1 MLTPVGATPP
11 ARWVTSTS
19 VRAMTDVTS
28 TRTATPDLDPDR
40 TVETE
45 RLVLRP
51 YVATD
56 LPAMA
61 DMHAR
66 ADVARYLMWD
76 VRDEDA
82 SRAALERH
90 LRTRFE
96 EDGDT
101 LCLAGFERDGGA
113 YVGEFLLILTSHEH
127 RGGEVGYILHPDRH
141 GRGYATEG
149 ARAMVRLGFERF
161 GLHRII
167 GRLDGRNAA
176 SARVLEKLGMR
187 REAYFVRNELV
198 KGEWTDEAV
207 YAVLADEW
215 ATDGPAA

>member
-1 MLTPVGATPP
+1 
-11 ARWVTSTS
+11 
-19 VRAMTDVTS
+19 MTDVTS
-28 TRTATPDLDPDR
+28 PTDLAPGL
-40 TVETE
+40 TIETE
-45 RLVLRP
+45 RLLLRP

-82 SRAALERH
+82 SRAALENH

-96 EDGDT
+96 EEGDT
-101 LCLAGFERDGGA
+101 LCLAAFERDGGA
-113 YVGEFLLILTSHEH
+113 YVGEFLLILTSREH

-149 ARAMVRLGFERF
+149 AGEMLRLGFERF
-161 GLHRII
+161 DLHRIV

-187 REAYFVRNELV
+187 REAYFVRNEWV

-215 ATDGPAA
+215 PPGVPAP

>member
-1 MLTPVGATPP
+1 
-11 ARWVTSTS
+11 
-19 VRAMTDVTS
+19 MTDVTS
-28 TRTATPDLDPDR
+28 PDDLAHGLAF
-40 TVETE
+40 ETE
-45 RLVLRP
+45 RLLLRP
-51 YVATD
+51 YEVTD

-61 DMHAR
+61 DMHGR

-76 VRDEDA
+76 VRDDDA

-96 EDGDT
+96 EEGDT
-101 LCLAGFERDGGA
+101 LCLAAFERDTGD
-113 YVGEFLLILTSHEH
+113 YVGEFLLILTSREH

-149 ARAMVRLGFERF
+149 ARAMVGLGFERF

-167 GRLDGRNAA
+167 GRLDGRNVA
-176 SARVLEKLGMR
+176 SARVLEKVGMR

-215 ATDGPAA
+215 SPGVATS